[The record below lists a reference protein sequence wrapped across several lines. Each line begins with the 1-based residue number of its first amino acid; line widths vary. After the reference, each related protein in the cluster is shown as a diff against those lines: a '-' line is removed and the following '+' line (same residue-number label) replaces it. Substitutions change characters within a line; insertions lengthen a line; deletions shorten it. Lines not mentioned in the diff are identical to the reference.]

1 MRRRFLRINLKL
13 RSNSLIQKFI
23 EKNKTL
29 PKFRKKEK
37 EIILTDG
44 RFTEV
49 KINSSINDI

>member
-1 MRRRFLRINLKL
+1 MRRRFVRINLKL